1 MFSRTVTVD
10 GKTYEISCCPDTP
23 YSEILRRAAARAKAE
38 EDAAFAEYCSKPHV
52 YEYSA
57 YDA

>member
-1 MFSRTVTVD
+1 MFGRTVTVD

-38 EDAAFAEYCSKPHV
+38 EDAAFAAMCSTPQVIEYA
-52 YEYSA
+52 A